1 MPFSLRNFI
10 VSLVLMSH
18 CTVNEKFDVLY
29 DLFDWNDGVADGLD
43 MNAVFLLVK
52 TIFER
57 NLYFWPSHELFNLV
71 EMAFDLSV
79 SSVYQAF
86 WTREPNVQTHKK
98 SVRLREFLVKPTLLA
113 EEDCFSV
120 DVTDEVLETVNSYQR
135 MFGNKIIDFNEDSSA
150 FARIETLIKG
160 GKKLVELT
168 SQLGGKY
175 RLVIFYQV
183 SSERYMFEVDYDAN
197 GVLVKN
203 RDLDEKDDIDE
214 YLKRNISKL
223 HLSGRSKGIS
233 KKEFMLKS
241 EQIPFLQDLIRME
254 TFYRDRLQSTL
265 QRKRRLQTELVVLLG
280 QDEALFVFRFQA
292 KVMANIEGDV
302 QRID

>member
-98 SVRLREFLVKPTLLA
+98 SVRLREFLVKPTLLT

-183 SSERYMFEVDYDAN
+183 SSERYMFEVNYDAS
-197 GVLVKN
+197 GALVKN

-254 TFYRDRLQSTL
+254 TFYRDRL
-265 QRKRRLQTELVVLLG
+265 
-280 QDEALFVFRFQA
+280 
-292 KVMANIEGDV
+292 
-302 QRID
+302 